1 MRSLRNALP
10 IVAAA
15 LGRKFGVTVSVG
27 GPRACTDG
35 RVIQLPDLPE
45 DPAVRDLAWGYLAHE
60 AAHVRYTDFGVYR
73 RGAEASPLQAA
84 VQNILEDVRIERA
97 LAGPYPG
104 TKATIATVVSRLLE
118 DGELAAP
125 ADDAHPAVVLQGYLL
140 LKLRHEL
147 LGQAVLA
154 AEAGRA
160 ESLLGRLL
168 PRTVGERLNG
178 LLAEVPALEST
189 RDTVEL
195 ARRIVGMLEEERERR
210 AKAPP
215 TCPDSTAERTGQGG
229 TASGTDAAE
238 DGGEGANKRSK
249 TGAGH
254 TRPDGTSPVSG
265 CDTECPER
273 MESERSRSSVDS
285 GPRPL
290 SSPDGGQSLGVG
302 RLSTPDPG
310 EGATGN
316 TVPARA
322 EASDPDARREPPVL
336 PLTGSGEGAADTAH
350 QTLTATLGAG
360 PSDFAGDLFQAVGE
374 RLAGRSR
381 PGSLRLPVARDV
393 RPDPTAGHRLF
404 ERVQA
409 ESARLRARLHG
420 LVQASRMDRPRVAR
434 TGRRLVHRH
443 LHRAVLADDRVFRRN
458 HRRIAPNTAVHL
470 VVDVSGSMG
479 NAVTRADGSPARRV
493 DLALESALALALA
506 LESIPGTS
514 VGVTAFPGHRGR
526 PDRVERLLPHGVP
539 VRSRAGAFSLAP
551 RGGTPMAEAL
561 GYAAVELLL
570 RPEDRRLLLV
580 LTDGIPDSFP
590 AVQDLLVRCRE
601 SDIGVVG
608 IGIQTDVQNLF
619 SVAVEVAD
627 TADLKRA
634 LFRLAEQMLLAA

>member
-15 LGRKFGVTVSVG
+15 LGRKFGVTVAVG

-73 RGAEASPLQAA
+73 RGAGTSPLQAA

-104 TKATIATVVSRLLE
+104 TRATIATVVRRLLE
-118 DGELAAP
+118 TGDLAAP
-125 ADDAHPAVVLQGYLL
+125 AEDAHPAVVLQGYLL

-168 PRTVGERLNG
+168 PLAVVERLNG

-195 ARRIVGMLEEERERR
+195 ARRIVAMLAEERERC
-210 AKAPP
+210 AEAAATAPA
-215 TCPDSTAERTGQGG
+215 STAERTGQSG

-249 TGAGH
+249 TGAGQ
-254 TRPDGTSPVSG
+254 TRPDRASPGSG
-265 CDTECPER
+265 CDAKCPEWI
-273 MESERSRSSVDS
+273 EYERSRSSVDS

-290 SSPDGGQSLGVG
+290 SSSDADRPLGVG

-310 EGATGN
+310 EAATASTG
-316 TVPARA
+316 PARA
-322 EASDPDARREPPVL
+322 EASDPDARREPPV
-336 PLTGSGEGAADTAH
+336 PPPTGSGEGAPDTAH
-350 QTLTATLGAG
+350 QALTAALGAG
-360 PSDFAGDLFQAVGE
+360 PSDFAGDLFQAVGD
-374 RLAGRSR
+374 RLAGQSR
-381 PGSLRLPVARDV
+381 PGLVRLPVARDV
-393 RPDPTAGHRLF
+393 RPDPAAGRRLL

-420 LVQASRMDRPRVAR
+420 LVQASRMDRPRNAR
-434 TGRRLVHRH
+434 TGRRLAHRQ
-443 LHRAVLADDRVFRRN
+443 LHRALLADDRVFRRN
-458 HRRIAPNTAVHL
+458 HRRVAPNTAVHL

-479 NAVTRADGSPARRV
+479 NAVTRADGSPGRRV

-506 LESIPGTS
+506 LQSIPGTS
-514 VGVTAFPGHRGR
+514 VGVTAFPGPRGR
-526 PDRVERLLPHGVP
+526 PDRVERLLPHGAP

-561 GYAAVELLL
+561 GYAATELLL

-580 LTDGIPDSFP
+580 LTDGMPDSFP
-590 AVQDLLVRCRE
+590 AVRELLSRCRA
-601 SDIGVVG
+601 SDIEVVG
-608 IGIQTDVQNLF
+608 VGIQTDVQDLF

-627 TADLKRA
+627 VADLRHR
-634 LFRLAEQMLLAA
+634 LFQVAERLLVAA